1 MKTKKGTRKM
11 KTIIMV
17 ATVAVTIG
25 GMFVGCSK
33 QKTPEEVA
41 TIVLDSIFKTQD
53 VATLRQ
59 YADADSLK
67 DNRDYAE
74 VVKAMESGAAA
85 KETEKALSAKGAT
98 MSDLTYSFKRE
109 DDESCSAG
117 LTRVKLS
124 FTVLLKNEKM
134 CIRKMSLAQVGD
146 KWLLV
151 NLEH

>member
-1 MKTKKGTRKM
+1 MKKIT
-11 KTIIMV
+11 MV
-17 ATVAVTIG
+17 AAVAVAIG

-53 VATLRQ
+53 VATLRR
-59 YADADSLK
+59 YSDADSLK

-74 VVKAMESGAAA
+74 MVKAMESGAAA

-109 DDESCSAG
+109 VDESCSAG
-117 LTRVKLS
+117 LKWVKLS
-124 FTVLLKNEKM
+124 FTLLLKNEEM
-134 CIRKMSLAQVGD
+134 VTRKMSLA
-146 KWLLV
+146 LV
-151 NLEH
+151 EDEWRLINLDR